1 MNNQIA
7 AEAMKYIELMPRK
20 RIAILELAQLADDE
34 VNSGESLDNEL
45 MLMASECDTLLDQEA
60 EL

>member
-20 RIAILELAQLADDE
+20 RIEILELAQLADDE

-45 MLMASECDTLLDQEA
+45 SLMAGECDTLLDQEGQA
-60 EL
+60 